1 MAEINIFCEDVD
13 HTLND
18 KNKLTELIQKIIQKE
33 KRILDTLNII
43 LCSDQK
49 ILNVNIRYLGHDYY
63 TDVITFDSSDA
74 DDRIAGDIFISVE
87 RVYENAKTY
96 DIIFENELFRVIIH
110 GLLHLIGYNDKEKVD
125 EILMFEKQEGYLSLC
140 EF

>member
-1 MAEINIFCEDVD
+1 MAEINIFCEDVEY
-13 HTLND
+13 TLND
-18 KNKLTELIQKIIQKE
+18 KRKLTELIQTIIQKE
-33 KRILDTLNII
+33 KKLLDTLNII

-49 ILNVNIRYLGHDYY
+49 ILDVNIRYLGHDYY
-63 TDVITFDSSDA
+63 TDVITFDSSDEN
-74 DDRIAGDIFISVE
+74 DRIAGDIFISVE

>member
-18 KNKLTELIQKIIQKE
+18 KNKLTELIQKIIQ